1 MMRVPIGKF
10 FATSEFCSRDSCAS
24 ENCWNRGIDF
34 KKVMAE
40 PPIAELSVAAP
51 KGSCFGTRTRLPVVF
66 ESRFE
71 PEKSRE
77 DPSAP
82 GSSAAARRARREGRA
97 KLADLG
103 ALVTQLVFESLAVLA
118 LVLESAAQL
127 GHLLFAP
134 SELLLLRRLR
144 GRALEDHVDER
155 LRHIRFDA
163 RVTSRSVRRRSQG
176 RTSRSGTA
184 VVASGPRGRR
194 DATGTKLG
202 TGELCSMRP
211 AHLGCL
217 ARGCTQR
224 TSTSHGTNAAS
235 AGRFHQ
241 SKACFVGEGAH
252 THRTRAFR
260 PRLAAERAIAP

>member
-82 GSSAAARRARREGRA
+82 
-97 KLADLG
+97 
-103 ALVTQLVFESLAVLA
+103 
-118 LVLESAAQL
+118 
-127 GHLLFAP
+127 
-134 SELLLLRRLR
+134 
-144 GRALEDHVDER
+144 
-155 LRHIRFDA
+155 
-163 RVTSRSVRRRSQG
+163 
-176 RTSRSGTA
+176 
-184 VVASGPRGRR
+184 
-194 DATGTKLG
+194 AT
-202 TGELCSMRP
+202 
-211 AHLGCL
+211 
-217 ARGCTQR
+217 
-224 TSTSHGTNAAS
+224 AS
-235 AGRFHQ
+235 ACQLSAPGYHYTFPFEMCLFFVRCATNHQ
-241 SKACFVGEGAH
+241 VDH
-252 THRTRAFR
+252 PT
-260 PRLAAERAIAP
+260 